1 MTRLWALCS
10 QKSATNLRVAA
21 ITELICQHSGS
32 IFCTEWKMVNSSTS
46 RWTPFSLII
55 RGPVTWHMTQPFLS
69 LAGGSLSTPV
79 TSCSPGFSDP
89 PFHHDIRVS
98 RSQHNSGG
106 TMGPDSPLPPP
117 RMLRPTLS
125 TGDPRS
131 LEPTAQSSSDDQV
144 NVHKWWFLGV
154 GAGKKS

>member
-1 MTRLWALCS
+1 MM
-10 QKSATNLRVAA
+10 K
-21 ITELICQHSGS
+21 
-32 IFCTEWKMVNSSTS
+32 KMISCCFKVLLFRPRYVSNVPNGKLFHFWVNTFFIDQQRSSDLTHDSTVSTS
-46 RWTPFSLII
+46 SKP
-55 RGPVTWHMTQPFLS
+55 LS

-106 TMGPDSPLPPP
+106 TMGPDSSLPPP

-144 NVHKWWFLGV
+144 NTNFK
-154 GAGKKS
+154 